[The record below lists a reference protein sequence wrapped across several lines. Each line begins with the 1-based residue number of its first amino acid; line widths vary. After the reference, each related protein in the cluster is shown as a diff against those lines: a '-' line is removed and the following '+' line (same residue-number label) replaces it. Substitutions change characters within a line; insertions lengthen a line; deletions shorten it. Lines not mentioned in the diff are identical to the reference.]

1 MKHLLALLV
10 VLASGPAMAATDLT
24 KDDLVG
30 HWVCHESREGT
41 TQTSQLIY
49 RSNGRFKIKFKMLFV
64 DSPTSSGMRGTLNG
78 KWSIKGDILTMRVL
92 RSQVYLT
99 ANGGRVTT
107 GKVGR
112 TISLSDQTSHSGIVE
127 YDGEN
132 MVIEAK
138 SGAGPMICKRSK

>member
-1 MKHLLALLV
+1 MKHLLTLLFAL
-10 VLASGPAMAATDLT
+10 ATGPAMAATDLT

-30 HWVCHESREGT
+30 QWACHESREGT

-49 RSNGRFKIKFKMLFV
+49 RSNGRYKLKFNMLFV
-64 DSPTSSGMRGTLNG
+64 DSPTSNGMRGTLNG
-78 KWSIKGDILTMRVL
+78 KWSIKGDILTMSVL
-92 RSQVYLT
+92 RSRVYLT
-99 ANGGRVTT
+99 TNGGSDTT

-112 TISLSDQTSHSGIVE
+112 TVSVSDRASNSTILE

-138 SGAGPMICKRSK
+138 GGAGPMICKRSK

>member
-1 MKHLLALLV
+1 MKHLLALLFA
-10 VLASGPAMAATDLT
+10 LISWPAMAATDLT

-30 HWVCHESREGT
+30 QWACHESREGT

-49 RSNGRFKIKFKMLFV
+49 RSNGRYKIKFNMLFV
-64 DSPTSSGMRGTLNG
+64 DSPTSNGMRGTLNG

-92 RSQVYLT
+92 RSRVYLT
-99 ANGGRVTT
+99 TNGRSDTT

-112 TISLSDQTSHSGIVE
+112 TVSVSDRASNSTIVE

-138 SGAGPMICKRSK
+138 GGAGPMICKRSK